1 MAKYDFNNSRYV
13 SFWKSQDGKNALSV
27 LLTNPELIKMNYG
40 FWRTQFKVD
49 PLTGERQP
57 DGTATFAAKM
67 RKAAVPGMLDLR
79 SPLGDSYPRDK
90 NGVEFYL
97 GTIPD
102 FIAKGYVEQAMER
115 EAKRRMFDE
124 YFGNDAEIVM
134 AYRDDLQVMID
145 EGNQTMTN
153 MSRQLLSRGNI
164 VWNYGDGIKAPL
176 SKATIPATNYKKA
189 GAKAWSDPEC
199 KLIDQMQKIEADFR
213 DESGYQGPLKWQI
226 PLDMFR
232 NVFLKNTQVIEYIK
246 EWRELNE
253 KVNLT
258 SMTITTAMFEEAF
271 KNNEFLSPIEV
282 VKEQQKDGETTV
294 HGWDQKNAVLRP
306 TGFAGQVKK
315 VAPLD
320 IVMAKKYGAKSIVK
334 VFSNV
339 DIFTFFN
346 TTLDNGDYQEWHTDM
361 VVSAVPTLDEF
372 LYHVIVDT
380 SVAG

>member
-1 MAKYDFNNSRYV
+1 
-13 SFWKSQDGKNALSV
+13 
-27 LLTNPELIKMNYG
+27 
-40 FWRTQFKVD
+40 
-49 PLTGERQP
+49 
-57 DGTATFAAKM
+57 
-67 RKAAVPGMLDLR
+67 
-79 SPLGDSYPRDK
+79 
-90 NGVEFYL
+90 
-97 GTIPD
+97 
-102 FIAKGYVEQAMER
+102 
-115 EAKRRMFDE
+115 
-124 YFGNDAEIVM
+124 
-134 AYRDDLQVMID
+134 
-145 EGNQTMTN
+145 
-153 MSRQLLSRGNI
+153 
-164 VWNYGDGIKAPL
+164 
-176 SKATIPATNYKKA
+176 
-189 GAKAWSDPEC
+189 
-199 KLIDQMQKIEADFR
+199 
-213 DESGYQGPLKWQI
+213 
-226 PLDMFR
+226 
-232 NVFLKNTQVIEYIK
+232 
-246 EWRELNE
+246 
-253 KVNLT
+253 
-258 SMTITTAMFEEAF
+258 MTITTAMFEEAF